1 MKIDGNESNNSS
13 KNGTPR
19 KIPVLQ
25 YHYNAATIHRKKT
38 SNKYMVF
45 LFEIILNIMVYLP
58 VNRDICKE

>member
-1 MKIDGNESNNSS
+1 MKIAGVPQIIH
-13 KNGTPR
+13 KRKWTPR

-25 YHYNAATIHRKKT
+25 YHFNAATIHRKKT
-38 SNKYMVF
+38 SNKYLVF

>member
-1 MKIDGNESNNSS
+1 M
-13 KNGTPR
+13 GTPR

-25 YHYNAATIHRKKT
+25 YHFNAATIHRKMT
-38 SNKYMVF
+38 SNKYLVF